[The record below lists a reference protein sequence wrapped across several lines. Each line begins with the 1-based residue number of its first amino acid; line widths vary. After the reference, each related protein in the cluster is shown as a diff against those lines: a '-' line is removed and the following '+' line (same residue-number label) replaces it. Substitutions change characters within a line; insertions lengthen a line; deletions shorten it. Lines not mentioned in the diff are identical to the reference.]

1 MCRYHPFHLSLL
13 HKHNEYPAAIP
24 VAHQPVVCGSLSR
37 CAVCLKQGY
46 QWLKDKILSEEG
58 RRQQAKLKE
67 LQAIAERLGCTLPQ
81 LAIGTPN
88 PKTHCRSLSFCL
100 SVRPSCASLI
110 LSPSHPP
117 LPQTAGAEAS
127 VRLRMASPN
136 KCN

>member
-1 MCRYHPFHLSLL
+1 MFLWLCVQISSIPSLL

-81 LAIGTPN
+81 LAIGNTVQALLL
-88 PKTHCRSLSFCL
+88 SLFLSVCL
-100 SVRPSCASLI
+100 SACLELRTGCVSS
-110 LSPSHPP
+110 SP
-117 LPQTAGAEAS
+117 AS
-127 VRLRMASPN
+127 VLCLVVWGLVLAIL
-136 KCN
+136 CL